1 MEFFEALNLTD
12 IAREKNF
19 EADELVVAASTLQ
32 PSEDL
37 AKEEIKMEIIFR
49 ASVPDNVDHWQV
61 FKDDKQVINFLNNM
75 HESSDFKISY
85 KKEGCTYPKC
95 DQQINPTPRGLV

>member
-1 MEFFEALNLTD
+1 MELLEALNLTA
-12 IAREKNF
+12 IPREKNY

-49 ASVPDNVDHWQV
+49 PLGPDNVDLWQV
-61 FKDDKQVINFLNNM
+61 FRDDKQVINVSFVSRNL
-75 HESSDFKISY
+75 F
-85 KKEGCTYPKC
+85 PK
-95 DQQINPTPRGLV
+95 